1 MNIQEKFYKSLSPI
15 CKYKTLEEV
24 ENLPERRK
32 QLYEMS
38 ALSVFSLFV
47 CWRLEFKYG
56 KKLYSDS
63 FIKNINSKLL
73 LIDNEEMEFARYFL
87 NLNELAESC
96 FKMILDNGITV
107 QNSYSV
113 IKDNE
118 DFNEL
123 VDIFYKE
130 SPKEDVSV
138 VKAF

>member
-47 CWRLEFKYG
+47 CWRIEFKYG
-56 KKLYSDS
+56 KKLHSDS
-63 FIKNINSKLL
+63 YIKDINSKLL
-73 LIDNEEMEFARYFL
+73 LIDDDEMKFARYL
-87 NLNELAESC
+87 INLNELAESC
-96 FKMILDNGITV
+96 FDMILDNGITI
-107 QNSYSV
+107 QNSYSN

-123 VDIFYKE
+123 VDFFYNE
-130 SPKEDVSV
+130 SLKEDKSV